1 MSELKTFKVFG
12 EPIEVLIPGEATSGM
27 SATLTQT
34 SPPGGGPPPHSHAN
48 EDETFYVLEGEYEF
62 LAEGQWHKAGHG
74 RAILAKRGSVH
85 TFRNVGATTG
95 KMLIFVTPSG
105 LEQYLE
111 EISSLSMPQDTAQ
124 VMAISERFGISY
136 PQ

>member
-1 MSELKTFKVFG
+1 MTPLKTFKVFG
-12 EPIEVLIPGEATSGM
+12 EPIEVLIPGEATGGL

-48 EDETFYVLEGEYEF
+48 EDETFLVLEGEYDF
-62 LAEGQWHKAGHG
+62 LEDGQWHKAEHG

-85 TFRNVGATTG
+85 TFRNVGNTTG
-95 KMLIFVTPSG
+95 KMLVFLTPAG
-105 LEQYLE
+105 LEKYLE
-111 EISSLSMPQDTAQ
+111 AISSLSMPQDTAQ
-124 VMAISERFGISY
+124 LMAISERYGIAF

>member
-1 MSELKTFKVFG
+1 MTPLKTFKVFG
-12 EPIEVLIPGEATSGM
+12 EPIEVLVPGEATGGL

-48 EDETFYVLEGEYEF
+48 EDETFLVLEGEYDF
-62 LAEGQWHKAGHG
+62 LEDGQWHKAEHG

-85 TFRNVGATTG
+85 TFRNVGNTTG
-95 KMLIFVTPSG
+95 KMLVFLTPAG
-105 LEQYLE
+105 LEKYLE
-111 EISSLSMPQDTAQ
+111 AISSLSMPQDTAQ
-124 VMAISERFGISY
+124 LMAISERYGIAF